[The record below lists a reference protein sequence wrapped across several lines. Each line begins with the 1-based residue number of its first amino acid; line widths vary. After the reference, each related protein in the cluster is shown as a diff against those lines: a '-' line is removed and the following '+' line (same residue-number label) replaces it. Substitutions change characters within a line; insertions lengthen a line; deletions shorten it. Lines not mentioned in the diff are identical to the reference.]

1 MARAKAAQLGGKDMW
16 TKYPRQM
23 LRARVISEGVRA
35 CYPAVLDGMYTPEE
49 VVDMSPDERTA
60 TPRVSVKENVSA
72 PQPEPENAPTATQ
85 TPNSAISSLP
95 EDVESDI
102 AKINAAG
109 KAPATLDAWII
120 KARSGLV
127 SGRQLTE
134 GIAKIRAIAKDI
146 K

>member
-1 MARAKAAQLGGKDMW
+1 
-16 TKYPRQM
+16 
-23 LRARVISEGVRA
+23 
-35 CYPAVLDGMYTPEE
+35 MYTPEE
-49 VVDMSPDERTA
+49 VQDMAPDERTA
-60 TPRVSVKENVSA
+60 PPRASVKENVITH
-72 PQPEPENAPTATQ
+72 QPEPETPPTAPQ
-85 TPNSAISSLP
+85 ASNIALVHLS